1 MSELH
6 ELNESNFNATVLEE
20 KRLVLIDFWSP
31 TCGPCRMLAP
41 VLETLAKENASVV
54 FLKCNVFENMNLASQ
69 LNISVVPTLIFYKKV
84 ILFCASPEFKN
95 NPNCRKSSTP
105 ISRARTIFRKQR

>member
-6 ELNESNFNATVLEE
+6 ELNESDFNTTVLEE

-54 FLKCNVFENMNLASQ
+54 FLKCNVFENMHLAAQ
-69 LNISVVPTLIFYKKV
+69 LNISVVPTLIFYKDGSP
-84 ILFCASPEFKN
+84 ILRLSGVQ
-95 NPNCRKSSTP
+95 
-105 ISRARTIFRKQR
+105 KQSKLQEIIDANI

>member
-6 ELNESNFNATVLEE
+6 ELTESNYTATVLEE
-20 KRLVLIDFWSP
+20 ERLVLIDFWSP

-69 LNISVVPTLIFYKKV
+69 LNISVVPTLIFYKNGNP
-84 ILFCASPEFKN
+84 ILRLSGVQ
-95 NPNCRKSSTP
+95 
-105 ISRARTIFRKQR
+105 KQSKLQEIIDANI

>member
-6 ELNESNFNATVLEE
+6 ELNESNFNATFLEE

-69 LNISVVPTLIFYKKV
+69 LNISVVPTLIFYKNGNP
-84 ILFCASPEFKN
+84 ILRLSGVQ
-95 NPNCRKSSTP
+95 
-105 ISRARTIFRKQR
+105 KQSKLQEIIDANI

>member
-69 LNISVVPTLIFYKKV
+69 LNISVVPTLIFYKNGNP
-84 ILFCASPEFKN
+84 ILRLSVVQ
-95 NPNCRKSSTP
+95 
-105 ISRARTIFRKQR
+105 KQSKLQEIIDANI

>member
-6 ELNESNFNATVLEE
+6 ELNESNFNAPVLEE

-69 LNISVVPTLIFYKKV
+69 LNISVVPTLIFYKNGNP
-84 ILFCASPEFKN
+84 ILRLSGVQ
-95 NPNCRKSSTP
+95 
-105 ISRARTIFRKQR
+105 KQSKLQEIIDANI

>member
-6 ELNESNFNATVLEE
+6 ELNESNLNAPVLEE

-69 LNISVVPTLIFYKKV
+69 LNISVVPTLIFYKNGNP
-84 ILFCASPEFKN
+84 ILRLSGVQ
-95 NPNCRKSSTP
+95 
-105 ISRARTIFRKQR
+105 KQSKLQEIIDANI

>member
-20 KRLVLIDFWSP
+20 KRLVLIDFLSP

-69 LNISVVPTLIFYKKV
+69 LNISVVPTLIFYKNGNP
-84 ILFCASPEFKN
+84 ILRLSGVQ
-95 NPNCRKSSTP
+95 
-105 ISRARTIFRKQR
+105 KQSKLQEIIDANI